1 MVILA
6 ARPDVSS
13 GARILDT
20 LAKERFCCL
29 TRHELKE
36 QLQHDAFRDNVDT
49 ALDYF
54 TTHREQLVRW
64 IAVLVVV
71 AIGVGV
77 GYWVYAHQKAS
88 RDRALQAALDIAD
101 APVMPQPD
109 GFGLSFPTLEKK
121 NAAATKALT
130 DVASKYASTEQG
142 GIARYY
148 LAGLQVSESKYA
160 EAEAN
165 FKAVANSNTA
175 VAALAKV
182 GLAELYAGEGK
193 ADQAQT
199 ILEKL
204 VAKPTS
210 LVSRSQATIM
220 LANVIKGKDPQR
232 AKQLVDSLKTPT
244 EAPAV
249 TEAANQVLQEI
260 K

>member
-1 MVILA
+1 
-6 ARPDVSS
+6 
-13 GARILDT
+13 
-20 LAKERFCCL
+20 L

-49 ALDYF
+49 ALDYV
-54 TTHREQLVRW
+54 TTHREQVIRW
-64 IAVLVVV
+64 AAVIVVV
-71 AIGVGV
+71 AIGLGV
-77 GYWVYAHQKAS
+77 GYWIYAHQKAS
-88 RDRALQAALDIAD
+88 RNQALQAALDIAD
-101 APVMPQPD
+101 APVMPNSD

-121 NAAATKALT
+121 NAAATKALS
-130 DVASKYASTEQG
+130 DVASQYANTEQG
-142 GIARYY
+142 DIARYY
-148 LAGLQVSESKYA
+148 LAGLQASENKYA

-165 FKAVANSNTA
+165 FKAVANSSSA

-193 ADQAQT
+193 NDQAQT

-204 VAKPTS
+204 VANPTP

-220 LANVIKGKDPQR
+220 LANVIKSKDPQR
-232 AKQLVDSLKTPT
+232 ARQLLDSLKGPA

-249 TEAANQVLQEI
+249 TEAANQLLQEI

>member
-1 MVILA
+1 
-6 ARPDVSS
+6 
-13 GARILDT
+13 
-20 LAKERFCCL
+20 L

-54 TTHREQLVRW
+54 TTHREQVIRW
-64 IAVLVVV
+64 VAVIIVV

-77 GYWVYAHQKAS
+77 AYWVYAHQKTS
-88 RDRALQAALDIAD
+88 RDRALQAALGIAD
-101 APVMPQPD
+101 APVMPQSD

-121 NAAATKALT
+121 NAAATKALS
-130 DVASKYASTEQG
+130 DVASKYANTEQG
-142 GIARYY
+142 DIARYY
-148 LAGLQVSESKYA
+148 LAGLQASENKYA

-165 FKAVANSNTA
+165 FKAVADSKTA
-175 VAALAKV
+175 VAGLAKV

-193 ADQAQT
+193 NDQAQT

-204 VAKPTS
+204 VANPGPM
-210 LVSRSQATIM
+210 VSRAQATLM
-220 LANVIKGKDPQR
+220 LANVLKSKDPQR
-232 AKQLVDSLKTPT
+232 AKQLVDSLKGPT
-244 EAPAV
+244 ETPAV